1 MDDDVTNWGLDI
13 RVAVNQRIRDGGS
26 RRAVEESSQLGQEP
40 MQGGEAQMNAAIN
53 TGIQTVT
60 TTNNTTVIVAIQKRN
75 GIIA

>member
-1 MDDDVTNWGLDI
+1 
-13 RVAVNQRIRDGGS
+13 
-26 RRAVEESSQLGQEP
+26 
-40 MQGGEAQMNAAIN
+40 MNAAIN